1 MQLKKLGI
9 LVICATLAVA
19 CSKFL
24 PDAPKGQEV
33 LAEPIEGLSSGQL
46 RKHIIGDEEFAHVF
60 SELDG
65 LGPIF
70 VQNSCESCH
79 IGDGK
84 GSPFNNL
91 TRFGKYNADSTWNPM
106 INEGGPQLQHRS
118 ISGHQPEKVP
128 TGAASTQFLAP
139 NVSGL
144 GYLAAVEDASILA
157 LADPMDTD
165 GDGISGI
172 VNEIDAPDWLIID
185 ERYHQALPN
194 GKYIGRFG
202 RKAAAINLLM
212 QTVGAYKQDMGITSD
227 FDTQDPINYATST
240 FSGDDGTPNPE
251 VSGTTVGN
259 VVFYLQTLKA
269 PTRRDENKPS
279 VQEGENIFNTIGC
292 NKCHSP
298 TLTTG
303 MSEIEALNQ
312 VSFAAYTDMLLHDM
326 GPELD
331 DSYTE
336 GIVGPREWRTMPL
349 WGLGL
354 QKESQ
359 GGSMF
364 LLHDGRAS
372 NYKEAIQFH
381 GGEGSNARNQFQ
393 SLSSGDQDKVIEF
406 LNSL

>member
-1 MQLKKLGI
+1 MRLHKLGLI
-9 LVICATLAVA
+9 GLLLTLALA
-19 CSKFL
+19 CSKL
-24 PDAPKGQEV
+24 MPEAPTSNEV
-33 LAEPIEGLSSGQL
+33 LDGPIKGLSPAQL
-46 RKHIIGDEEFAHVF
+46 RKHIIGDEEFAHTF

-84 GSPFNNL
+84 GNPFNNL
-91 TRFGKYNADSTWNPM
+91 TRFGKYNPDSTWNSM
-106 INEGGPQLQHRS
+106 IQQGGPQLQHRA
-118 ISGHQPEKVP
+118 ISGHQAEKVP
-128 TGAASTQFLAP
+128 TGAESAQFIGP
-139 NVSGL
+139 TVSGL

-157 LADPMDTD
+157 MADPTD
-165 GDGISGI
+165 INGDGISGI

-212 QTVGAYKQDMGITSD
+212 QTVGAFKQDMGITSD
-227 FDTQDPINYATST
+227 FDTEDPINYATST
-240 FSGDDGTPNPE
+240 FGGDGTPNPE

-269 PTRRDENKPS
+269 PERREENKPE
-279 VQEGENIFNTIGC
+279 VKEGKAIFNNIGC
-292 NKCHSP
+292 NNCHTP
-298 TLTTG
+298 TLSTG
-303 MSEIEALNQ
+303 PSEIEALNR

-331 DSYTE
+331 DNYTE
-336 GIVGPREWRTMPL
+336 GIVGTREWRTMPL

-354 QKESQ
+354 QKDSQ
-359 GGSMF
+359 GASMF
-364 LLHDGRAS
+364 LLHDGRAGS
-372 NYKEAIQFH
+372 YQAAIDLH
-381 GGEGSNARNQFQ
+381 GGEAANSRTQFQ
-393 SLSSGDQDKVIEF
+393 SLSSGDKDKVIAF